1 MKKII
6 KKYTATSII
15 IASFSITVIM
25 IFAKPSPKPVQN
37 KFVPP
42 VVETMDAIPQF
53 YNVQINSQGTVVPR
67 TEITLTSE
75 IPGKID
81 FVSSK
86 IQSGSSF
93 GIGDTLLI
101 LDQRDFELALIAA
114 QSSMYQA
121 QVIYEREVAESE
133 VAKKEW
139 SNINGGKASNLALR
153 KPQLDQAK
161 AALAAA
167 EANYQRALL
176 NVERTYIRAPFKG
189 RVRSEFVDI
198 GMVVSP
204 GIPLAQIY
212 AIDKIEITL
221 PIAESDIKFL
231 SIPLDGRVVPFS
243 NQPSMT
249 LTSSFAGV
257 SQKWNGK
264 ILRSAAEIDPRTRM
278 LSVIE
283 SEVAKKEWSNINGG
297 KASNLA
303 LRKPQLDQAKAALAA
318 AEANYQRALLNVERT
333 YIRAPFKGRV
343 RSEFVDIGMVV
354 SPGIPLAQIYAIDKI
369 EITLPIAESD
379 IKFLSIPLDGRVVP
393 FSNQPSMTLTS
404 SFAGVSQKW
413 NGKILRSAAE
423 IDPRTRMLSVIGQ
436 VSVKSSK
443 NSTIPIKVGMF
454 VNASIEGKSFNNIY
468 VVPREKVRDG
478 EVWVLN
484 NEGILSKREVELLR
498 YEKEKALISDGFEK
512 GDKILLT
519 RLDVLIEG
527 MKLEKKDLTK

>member
-42 VVETMDAIPQF
+42 VVETIDAIPQF

-121 QVIYEREVAESE
+121 QVIYEREVA
-133 VAKKEW
+133 
-139 SNINGGKASNLALR
+139 
-153 KPQLDQAK
+153 
-161 AALAAA
+161 
-167 EANYQRALL
+167 
-176 NVERTYIRAPFKG
+176 
-189 RVRSEFVDI
+189 
-198 GMVVSP
+198 
-204 GIPLAQIY
+204 
-212 AIDKIEITL
+212 
-221 PIAESDIKFL
+221 
-231 SIPLDGRVVPFS
+231 
-243 NQPSMT
+243 
-249 LTSSFAGV
+249 
-257 SQKWNGK
+257 
-264 ILRSAAEIDPRTRM
+264 
-278 LSVIE
+278 E

-527 MKLEKKDLTK
+527 MKLEKKDQ

>member
-278 LSVIE
+278 LSVI
-283 SEVAKKEWSNINGG
+283 
-297 KASNLA
+297 
-303 LRKPQLDQAKAALAA
+303 
-318 AEANYQRALLNVERT
+318 
-333 YIRAPFKGRV
+333 
-343 RSEFVDIGMVV
+343 
-354 SPGIPLAQIYAIDKI
+354 
-369 EITLPIAESD
+369 
-379 IKFLSIPLDGRVVP
+379 
-393 FSNQPSMTLTS
+393 
-404 SFAGVSQKW
+404 
-413 NGKILRSAAE
+413 
-423 IDPRTRMLSVIGQ
+423 GQ

-443 NSTIPIKVGMF
+443 NSTVPIKVGMF

-527 MKLEKKDLTK
+527 MKLEKKDQ

>member
-15 IASFSITVIM
+15 IASFSVTVIM

-278 LSVIE
+278 LSVI
-283 SEVAKKEWSNINGG
+283 
-297 KASNLA
+297 
-303 LRKPQLDQAKAALAA
+303 
-318 AEANYQRALLNVERT
+318 
-333 YIRAPFKGRV
+333 
-343 RSEFVDIGMVV
+343 
-354 SPGIPLAQIYAIDKI
+354 
-369 EITLPIAESD
+369 
-379 IKFLSIPLDGRVVP
+379 
-393 FSNQPSMTLTS
+393 
-404 SFAGVSQKW
+404 
-413 NGKILRSAAE
+413 
-423 IDPRTRMLSVIGQ
+423 GQ

-527 MKLEKKDLTK
+527 MKLEKKDQ

>member
-15 IASFSITVIM
+15 IASFSVTVIM

-93 GIGDTLLI
+93 DRGDTLLI

-243 NQPSMT
+243 SQPSMT
-249 LTSSFAGV
+249 LTSSFAG
-257 SQKWNGK
+257 
-264 ILRSAAEIDPRTRM
+264 M
-278 LSVIE
+278 
-283 SEVAKKEWSNINGG
+283 
-297 KASNLA
+297 
-303 LRKPQLDQAKAALAA
+303 
-318 AEANYQRALLNVERT
+318 
-333 YIRAPFKGRV
+333 
-343 RSEFVDIGMVV
+343 
-354 SPGIPLAQIYAIDKI
+354 
-369 EITLPIAESD
+369 
-379 IKFLSIPLDGRVVP
+379 
-393 FSNQPSMTLTS
+393 
-404 SFAGVSQKW
+404 SQKW

-436 VSVKSSK
+436 VSVQSSK

-484 NEGILSKREVELLR
+484 NEGILSKREVQLLR
-498 YEKEKALISDGFEK
+498 YEKDKALISDGFEK

-519 RLDVLIEG
+519 RLDVLVEG
-527 MKLEKKDLTK
+527 MKLEKKDQTK

>member
-15 IASFSITVIM
+15 VASFGLTMIM

-42 VVETMDAIPQF
+42 VVETMNAIPQSF
-53 YNVQINSQGTVVPR
+53 KVRINSQGTVVPR

-81 FVSSK
+81 FVSPQ

-93 GIGDTLLI
+93 DKGDTLLI

-121 QVIYEREVAESE
+121 QVVYEREVAESE

-139 SNINGGKASNLALR
+139 SNINGGKASSLALR

-176 NVERTYIRAPFKG
+176 NVERTFIRAPFKG
-189 RVRSEFVDI
+189 RVRNEYVDI

-212 AIDKIEITL
+212 AIDMIEVTL

-231 SIPLDGRVVPFS
+231 SIPLDGRVVS
-243 NQPSMT
+243 VSEQPSMV
-249 LTSSFAGV
+249 LTSTFAGL
-257 SQKWNGK
+257 SQAWRGK
-264 ILRSAAEIDPRTRM
+264 ILRSAAEID
-278 LSVIE
+278 S
-283 SEVAKKEWSNINGG
+283 K
-297 KASNLA
+297 
-303 LRKPQLDQAKAALAA
+303 
-318 AEANYQRALLNVERT
+318 
-333 YIRAPFKGRV
+333 
-343 RSEFVDIGMVV
+343 
-354 SPGIPLAQIYAIDKI
+354 
-369 EITLPIAESD
+369 
-379 IKFLSIPLDGRVVP
+379 
-393 FSNQPSMTLTS
+393 
-404 SFAGVSQKW
+404 
-413 NGKILRSAAE
+413 
-423 IDPRTRMLSVIGQ
+423 TRMLSVIGQ
-436 VSVKSSK
+436 VSVNSSKKSS
-443 NSTIPIKVGMF
+443 IPIKVGMF
-454 VNASIEGKSFNNIY
+454 VNATIEGKSFNDIY
-468 VVPREKVRDG
+468 VIPREKVRDG

-484 NEGILSKREVELLR
+484 NEGILSKRNVSVLR
-498 YEKEKALISDGFEK
+498 YEKDKALISDGFEK
-512 GDKILLT
+512 GDKVLLT
-519 RLDVLIEG
+519 RLDVLVEG
-527 MKLEKKDLTK
+527 MKLEKKDQSK

>member
-15 IASFSITVIM
+15 VASFALTMIM

-42 VVETMDAIPQF
+42 VVETMNAIPQSF
-53 YNVQINSQGTVVPR
+53 KVRINSQGTVVPR

-81 FVSSK
+81 FVSPQ

-93 GIGDTLLI
+93 NKGDTLLI
-101 LDQRDFELALIAA
+101 LNQRDFELALIAA

-121 QVIYEREVAESE
+121 QVVYEREVAESE

-139 SNINGGKASNLALR
+139 SNINGGKASSLALR

-189 RVRSEFVDI
+189 RVRNEYVDI

-212 AIDKIEITL
+212 AIDMIEVTL

-231 SIPLDGRVVPFS
+231 SIPLDGRVVS
-243 NQPSMT
+243 VSEQPGMV
-249 LTSSFAGV
+249 LTSTFAGL
-257 SQKWNGK
+257 SQAWRGK
-264 ILRSAAEIDPRTRM
+264 ILRSAAEID
-278 LSVIE
+278 S
-283 SEVAKKEWSNINGG
+283 K
-297 KASNLA
+297 
-303 LRKPQLDQAKAALAA
+303 
-318 AEANYQRALLNVERT
+318 
-333 YIRAPFKGRV
+333 
-343 RSEFVDIGMVV
+343 
-354 SPGIPLAQIYAIDKI
+354 
-369 EITLPIAESD
+369 
-379 IKFLSIPLDGRVVP
+379 
-393 FSNQPSMTLTS
+393 
-404 SFAGVSQKW
+404 
-413 NGKILRSAAE
+413 
-423 IDPRTRMLSVIGQ
+423 TRMLSVIGQ
-436 VSVKSSK
+436 VSVNSSKKSS
-443 NSTIPIKVGMF
+443 IPIKVGMF
-454 VNASIEGKSFNNIY
+454 VNATIEGKSFNDIY
-468 VVPREKVRDG
+468 VIPREKVRDG

-484 NEGILSKREVELLR
+484 NEGILSKRNVSVLR
-498 YEKEKALISDGFEK
+498 YEKDKALISDGFEK
-512 GDKILLT
+512 GDKVLLT
-519 RLDVLIEG
+519 RLDVLVEG
-527 MKLEKKDLTK
+527 MKLEKKDQSK

>member
-15 IASFSITVIM
+15 LASFALTMIM

-42 VVETMDAIPQF
+42 VVETMNAIPQSF
-53 YNVQINSQGTVVPR
+53 KVRINSQGTVVPR

-81 FVSSK
+81 FVSPQ

-93 GIGDTLLI
+93 DKGDTLLI

-121 QVIYEREVAESE
+121 QVVYEREVAESE

-139 SNINGGKASNLALR
+139 SNINGGKASSLALR

-176 NVERTYIRAPFKG
+176 NVERTFIRAPFKG
-189 RVRSEFVDI
+189 RVRNEYVDI

-212 AIDKIEITL
+212 AIDMIEVTL

-231 SIPLDGRVVPFS
+231 SIPLDGRVVS
-243 NQPSMT
+243 VSEQPSMV
-249 LTSSFAGV
+249 LTSTFAGL
-257 SQKWNGK
+257 SQAWRGK
-264 ILRSAAEIDPRTRM
+264 ILRSAAEID
-278 LSVIE
+278 S
-283 SEVAKKEWSNINGG
+283 K
-297 KASNLA
+297 
-303 LRKPQLDQAKAALAA
+303 
-318 AEANYQRALLNVERT
+318 
-333 YIRAPFKGRV
+333 
-343 RSEFVDIGMVV
+343 
-354 SPGIPLAQIYAIDKI
+354 
-369 EITLPIAESD
+369 
-379 IKFLSIPLDGRVVP
+379 
-393 FSNQPSMTLTS
+393 
-404 SFAGVSQKW
+404 
-413 NGKILRSAAE
+413 
-423 IDPRTRMLSVIGQ
+423 TRMLSVIGQ
-436 VSVKSSK
+436 VSVNSSKKSS
-443 NSTIPIKVGMF
+443 IPIKVGMF
-454 VNASIEGKSFNNIY
+454 VNATIEGKSFNDIY
-468 VVPREKVRDG
+468 VIPREKVRDG

-484 NEGILSKREVELLR
+484 NEGILSKRNVSVLR
-498 YEKEKALISDGFEK
+498 YEKDKALISDGFEK
-512 GDKILLT
+512 GDKVLLT
-519 RLDVLIEG
+519 RLDVLVEG
-527 MKLEKKDLTK
+527 MKLEKKDQSK

>member
-278 LSVIE
+278 LSVI
-283 SEVAKKEWSNINGG
+283 
-297 KASNLA
+297 
-303 LRKPQLDQAKAALAA
+303 
-318 AEANYQRALLNVERT
+318 
-333 YIRAPFKGRV
+333 
-343 RSEFVDIGMVV
+343 
-354 SPGIPLAQIYAIDKI
+354 
-369 EITLPIAESD
+369 
-379 IKFLSIPLDGRVVP
+379 
-393 FSNQPSMTLTS
+393 
-404 SFAGVSQKW
+404 
-413 NGKILRSAAE
+413 
-423 IDPRTRMLSVIGQ
+423 GQ

-484 NEGILSKREVELLR
+484 NEGILSKREVQLLR
-498 YEKEKALISDGFEK
+498 YEKDKALISDGFEK

-527 MKLEKKDLTK
+527 MKLEKKDQ

>member
-15 IASFSITVIM
+15 IASFSVTVIM

-278 LSVIE
+278 LSVI
-283 SEVAKKEWSNINGG
+283 
-297 KASNLA
+297 
-303 LRKPQLDQAKAALAA
+303 
-318 AEANYQRALLNVERT
+318 
-333 YIRAPFKGRV
+333 
-343 RSEFVDIGMVV
+343 
-354 SPGIPLAQIYAIDKI
+354 
-369 EITLPIAESD
+369 
-379 IKFLSIPLDGRVVP
+379 
-393 FSNQPSMTLTS
+393 
-404 SFAGVSQKW
+404 
-413 NGKILRSAAE
+413 
-423 IDPRTRMLSVIGQ
+423 GQ

-443 NSTIPIKVGMF
+443 NSTTPIKVGMF

-527 MKLEKKDLTK
+527 MKLEKKDQ

>member
-15 IASFSITVIM
+15 IASFSVTVIM

-93 GIGDTLLI
+93 DIGDTLLI
-101 LDQRDFELALIAA
+101 LNQRDFELALIAA

-278 LSVIE
+278 LSVI
-283 SEVAKKEWSNINGG
+283 
-297 KASNLA
+297 
-303 LRKPQLDQAKAALAA
+303 
-318 AEANYQRALLNVERT
+318 
-333 YIRAPFKGRV
+333 
-343 RSEFVDIGMVV
+343 
-354 SPGIPLAQIYAIDKI
+354 
-369 EITLPIAESD
+369 
-379 IKFLSIPLDGRVVP
+379 
-393 FSNQPSMTLTS
+393 
-404 SFAGVSQKW
+404 
-413 NGKILRSAAE
+413 
-423 IDPRTRMLSVIGQ
+423 GQ
-436 VSVKSSK
+436 VSVQSSK

-484 NEGILSKREVELLR
+484 NEGILSKREVQLLR
-498 YEKEKALISDGFEK
+498 YEKDKALISDGFEK

-519 RLDVLIEG
+519 RLDVLVEG
-527 MKLEKKDLTK
+527 MKLEKKDQTK

>member
-15 IASFSITVIM
+15 IASFSVTVIM

-278 LSVIE
+278 LSVI
-283 SEVAKKEWSNINGG
+283 
-297 KASNLA
+297 
-303 LRKPQLDQAKAALAA
+303 
-318 AEANYQRALLNVERT
+318 
-333 YIRAPFKGRV
+333 
-343 RSEFVDIGMVV
+343 
-354 SPGIPLAQIYAIDKI
+354 
-369 EITLPIAESD
+369 
-379 IKFLSIPLDGRVVP
+379 
-393 FSNQPSMTLTS
+393 
-404 SFAGVSQKW
+404 
-413 NGKILRSAAE
+413 
-423 IDPRTRMLSVIGQ
+423 GQ

-484 NEGILSKREVELLR
+484 NEGILSKREVQLLR
-498 YEKEKALISDGFEK
+498 YEKDKALISDGFEK

-527 MKLEKKDLTK
+527 MKLEKKDQ

>member
-15 IASFSITVIM
+15 VASFALTMIM

-42 VVETMDAIPQF
+42 VVETMNAIPQSF
-53 YNVQINSQGTVVPR
+53 KVRINSQGTVVPR

-81 FVSSK
+81 FVSPQ

-93 GIGDTLLI
+93 DKGDTLLI

-121 QVIYEREVAESE
+121 QVVYEREVAESE

-139 SNINGGKASNLALR
+139 SNINGGKASSLALR

-176 NVERTYIRAPFKG
+176 NVERTFIRAPFKG
-189 RVRSEFVDI
+189 RVRNEYVDI

-212 AIDKIEITL
+212 AIDMIEVTL

-231 SIPLDGRVVPFS
+231 SIPLDGRVVS
-243 NQPSMT
+243 VSEQPSMV
-249 LTSSFAGV
+249 LTSTFAGL
-257 SQKWNGK
+257 SQAWRGK
-264 ILRSAAEIDPRTRM
+264 ILRSAAEID
-278 LSVIE
+278 S
-283 SEVAKKEWSNINGG
+283 K
-297 KASNLA
+297 
-303 LRKPQLDQAKAALAA
+303 
-318 AEANYQRALLNVERT
+318 
-333 YIRAPFKGRV
+333 
-343 RSEFVDIGMVV
+343 
-354 SPGIPLAQIYAIDKI
+354 
-369 EITLPIAESD
+369 
-379 IKFLSIPLDGRVVP
+379 
-393 FSNQPSMTLTS
+393 
-404 SFAGVSQKW
+404 
-413 NGKILRSAAE
+413 
-423 IDPRTRMLSVIGQ
+423 TRMLSVIGQ
-436 VSVKSSK
+436 VSVNSSKKSS
-443 NSTIPIKVGMF
+443 IPIKVGMF
-454 VNASIEGKSFNNIY
+454 VNATIEGKSFNDIY
-468 VVPREKVRDG
+468 VIPREKVRDG

-484 NEGILSKREVELLR
+484 NEGILSKRNVSVLR
-498 YEKEKALISDGFEK
+498 YEKDKALISDGFEK
-512 GDKILLT
+512 GDKVLLT
-519 RLDVLIEG
+519 RLDVLVEG
-527 MKLEKKDLTK
+527 MKLEKKDQSK

>member
-1 MKKII
+1 
-6 KKYTATSII
+6 
-15 IASFSITVIM
+15 
-25 IFAKPSPKPVQN
+25 
-37 KFVPP
+37 
-42 VVETMDAIPQF
+42 MDAIPQF
-53 YNVQINSQGTVVPR
+53 YSVQINSQGTVVPR

-93 GIGDTLLI
+93 DIGDTLLI

-278 LSVIE
+278 LSVI
-283 SEVAKKEWSNINGG
+283 
-297 KASNLA
+297 
-303 LRKPQLDQAKAALAA
+303 
-318 AEANYQRALLNVERT
+318 
-333 YIRAPFKGRV
+333 
-343 RSEFVDIGMVV
+343 
-354 SPGIPLAQIYAIDKI
+354 
-369 EITLPIAESD
+369 
-379 IKFLSIPLDGRVVP
+379 
-393 FSNQPSMTLTS
+393 
-404 SFAGVSQKW
+404 
-413 NGKILRSAAE
+413 
-423 IDPRTRMLSVIGQ
+423 GQ
-436 VSVKSSK
+436 VSVQSSK

-484 NEGILSKREVELLR
+484 NEGILSKREVQLLR
-498 YEKEKALISDGFEK
+498 YEKDKALISDGFEN

-519 RLDVLIEG
+519 RLDVLVEG
-527 MKLEKKDLTK
+527 MKLEKKDQTK

>member
-15 IASFSITVIM
+15 IASFSVTVIM

-93 GIGDTLLI
+93 DIGDTLLI

-278 LSVIE
+278 LSVI
-283 SEVAKKEWSNINGG
+283 
-297 KASNLA
+297 
-303 LRKPQLDQAKAALAA
+303 
-318 AEANYQRALLNVERT
+318 
-333 YIRAPFKGRV
+333 
-343 RSEFVDIGMVV
+343 
-354 SPGIPLAQIYAIDKI
+354 
-369 EITLPIAESD
+369 
-379 IKFLSIPLDGRVVP
+379 
-393 FSNQPSMTLTS
+393 
-404 SFAGVSQKW
+404 
-413 NGKILRSAAE
+413 
-423 IDPRTRMLSVIGQ
+423 GQ
-436 VSVKSSK
+436 VSVQSSK

-484 NEGILSKREVELLR
+484 NEGILSKREVQLLR
-498 YEKEKALISDGFEK
+498 YEKDKALISDGFEK

-519 RLDVLIEG
+519 RLDVLVEG
-527 MKLEKKDLTK
+527 MKLEKKDQTK

>member
-15 IASFSITVIM
+15 IASFSVTVIM

-93 GIGDTLLI
+93 DRGDTLLI

-243 NQPSMT
+243 SQPTMT
-249 LTSSFAGV
+249 LTSSFAG
-257 SQKWNGK
+257 
-264 ILRSAAEIDPRTRM
+264 M
-278 LSVIE
+278 
-283 SEVAKKEWSNINGG
+283 
-297 KASNLA
+297 
-303 LRKPQLDQAKAALAA
+303 
-318 AEANYQRALLNVERT
+318 
-333 YIRAPFKGRV
+333 
-343 RSEFVDIGMVV
+343 
-354 SPGIPLAQIYAIDKI
+354 
-369 EITLPIAESD
+369 
-379 IKFLSIPLDGRVVP
+379 
-393 FSNQPSMTLTS
+393 
-404 SFAGVSQKW
+404 SQKW

-436 VSVKSSK
+436 VSLQSSK

-484 NEGILSKREVELLR
+484 NEGILSKREVQLLR
-498 YEKEKALISDGFEK
+498 YEKDKALISDGFEK

-519 RLDVLIEG
+519 RLDVLVEG
-527 MKLEKKDLTK
+527 MKLEKKDQTK

>member
-15 IASFSITVIM
+15 IASFSVTVIM

-53 YNVQINSQGTVVPR
+53 YNLQINSQGTVVPR

-93 GIGDTLLI
+93 DIGDTLLI

-278 LSVIE
+278 LSVI
-283 SEVAKKEWSNINGG
+283 
-297 KASNLA
+297 
-303 LRKPQLDQAKAALAA
+303 
-318 AEANYQRALLNVERT
+318 
-333 YIRAPFKGRV
+333 
-343 RSEFVDIGMVV
+343 
-354 SPGIPLAQIYAIDKI
+354 
-369 EITLPIAESD
+369 
-379 IKFLSIPLDGRVVP
+379 
-393 FSNQPSMTLTS
+393 
-404 SFAGVSQKW
+404 
-413 NGKILRSAAE
+413 
-423 IDPRTRMLSVIGQ
+423 GQ
-436 VSVKSSK
+436 VSVQSSK

-484 NEGILSKREVELLR
+484 NEGILSKREVQLLR
-498 YEKEKALISDGFEK
+498 YEKDKALISDGFEK

-527 MKLEKKDLTK
+527 MKLEKKDQ

>member
-278 LSVIE
+278 LSVI
-283 SEVAKKEWSNINGG
+283 
-297 KASNLA
+297 
-303 LRKPQLDQAKAALAA
+303 
-318 AEANYQRALLNVERT
+318 
-333 YIRAPFKGRV
+333 
-343 RSEFVDIGMVV
+343 
-354 SPGIPLAQIYAIDKI
+354 
-369 EITLPIAESD
+369 
-379 IKFLSIPLDGRVVP
+379 
-393 FSNQPSMTLTS
+393 
-404 SFAGVSQKW
+404 
-413 NGKILRSAAE
+413 
-423 IDPRTRMLSVIGQ
+423 GQ

-443 NSTIPIKVGMF
+443 NSTTPIKVGMF

-527 MKLEKKDLTK
+527 MKLEKKDQ

>member
-42 VVETMDAIPQF
+42 VVETIDAIPQF

-278 LSVIE
+278 LSVI
-283 SEVAKKEWSNINGG
+283 
-297 KASNLA
+297 
-303 LRKPQLDQAKAALAA
+303 
-318 AEANYQRALLNVERT
+318 
-333 YIRAPFKGRV
+333 
-343 RSEFVDIGMVV
+343 
-354 SPGIPLAQIYAIDKI
+354 
-369 EITLPIAESD
+369 
-379 IKFLSIPLDGRVVP
+379 
-393 FSNQPSMTLTS
+393 
-404 SFAGVSQKW
+404 
-413 NGKILRSAAE
+413 
-423 IDPRTRMLSVIGQ
+423 GQ

-484 NEGILSKREVELLR
+484 NEGILSKREIELLR

-527 MKLEKKDLTK
+527 MKLEKKDQ